1 MGHGSHVTAF
11 LPVSEAAGS
20 WSGDS
25 SACTSAGH
33 VTVVGRSLSPVRR
46 HAAHRR
52 YVHSA
57 TLHALLLFLVVFL
70 KHFSFRV
77 LMHAA
82 HWRLWRGCAI
92 QMDVVHDGAQQQM
105 RAASCCQ
112 PPLPLPTTQPH
123 AAGVTDRQTPFTCQ
137 QLYRFTCL
145 LTR

>member
-11 LPVSEAAGS
+11 LPISEAAGS

-46 HAAHRR
+46 HAAHREPPCTASVLGRLLKTFFFQSTNACSALEALAWMR
-52 YVHSA
+52 Y
-57 TLHALLLFLVVFL
+57 
-70 KHFSFRV
+70 K
-77 LMHAA
+77 
-82 HWRLWRGCAI
+82 
-92 QMDVVHDGAQQQM
+92 MDVVHDGAQQQM